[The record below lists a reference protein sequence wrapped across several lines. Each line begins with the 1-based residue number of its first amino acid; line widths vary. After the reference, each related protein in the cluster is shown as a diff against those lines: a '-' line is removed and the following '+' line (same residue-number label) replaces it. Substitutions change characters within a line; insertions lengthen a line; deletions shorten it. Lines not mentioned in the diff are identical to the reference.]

1 MSIDEQRI
9 PILATARELYGRV
22 VYSHKT
28 HEQEREI
35 WSKKVCQMNRLAC
48 RRDDIFRNHFRHV
61 EARMGNLCDC
71 ILRDSHHLFSNVAK
85 QF

>member
-35 WSKKVCQMNRLAC
+35 WSKKVCQMNRYNVWLAG
-48 RRDDIFRNHFRHV
+48 
-61 EARMGNLCDC
+61 ATT
-71 ILRDSHHLFSNVAK
+71 FS
-85 QF
+85 QSFPPR